1 MTRSSQRRSR
11 RRPIAERRARV
22 RAQPVHQPVRV
33 TVEHHATAVLL
44 RVSGEFDLCA
54 VDHVERLFDRAVDG
68 CTDRV
73 VFDLRGV
80 SFLDVCGLK
89 TLLRANARART
100 ESFALGVVPPSGP
113 SARIFTATDAGGEL
127 VLLDAPPRA
136 G

>member
-11 RRPIAERRARV
+11 RRPIAERGARV
-22 RAQPVHQPVRV
+22 RVQPIREPVCV

-54 VDHVERLFDRAVDG
+54 VDQVERSFDQAVDAL
-68 CTDRV
+68 TDRV

-80 SFLDVCGLK
+80 TFLDVCGLK
-89 TLLRANARART
+89 TLLRANARARS

-113 SARIFTATDAGGEL
+113 SARIFTATEASGEL
-127 VLLDAPPRA
+127 VLLDDLPRA